1 MPICSFSESYLLL
14 GVTPVENIFIQDY
27 LPHAPGDY
35 VRVYLYGLMQCY
47 HPTED
52 MTLSRIAHLLDLTE
66 DTVQAAFQYWERQ
79 GLVQRVSDN
88 PPSYQYLNLTAS
100 VTSESPMEK
109 AVYKHR
115 DFNTKMQ
122 QLFGNR
128 LLHPAE
134 FMTACEWVEDLHLPE
149 EVVLIMV
156 EHFIAS
162 KGRSFQFRQLNKTAL
177 QWAEKGVNTVQA
189 ANDMIMH
196 DTAAYKMAEKV
207 VRQFNMRRAPTLD
220 EVALSRKWLEE
231 YGMDEAAVLVACRET
246 VKGRNPSFGYLDGIL
261 SRNHTARSSQDMA
274 GRLDEK
280 KRREEAVKAL
290 HEALGIR
297 QMAPTPG
304 ELEAYQKYMAAGFEP
319 GAVLCVA
326 RGMGGSGR
334 YDMEDL
340 DRQMSR
346 FVERGLLTEAEITA
360 YMDQQK
366 LLREQAAR
374 VYEVSGQD
382 SRVTSA
388 STAQMEE
395 WLAMASFPVILYAA
409 ECARGTKLPVQYISK
424 LLREWKKADITTVE
438 EAKRQHGMPAASAAA
453 TQKPTPT
460 AMQYDQRV
468 YSDEE
473 LRALTAFMEDDHDA
487 K

>member
-1 MPICSFSESYLLL
+1 MPMLEFDDQFTMFDI
-14 GVTPVENIFIQDY
+14 TPLENLFIDEY
-27 LPHAPGDY
+27 MLRAPGDF
-35 VRVYLYGLMQCY
+35 VKVYIYALRQCY
-47 HPTED
+47 HPPRDNDYERMARALCMEPD
-52 MTLSRIAHLLDLTE
+52 D
-66 DTVQAAFQYWERQ
+66 VKNAFTYWERQ

-115 DFNTKMQ
+115 EFNTKMQ
-122 QLFGNR
+122 QLFGTR

-134 FMTACEWVEDLHLPE
+134 FMTACEWVEELHLPE

-156 EHFIAS
+156 EHFIAT

-177 QWAEKGVNTVQA
+177 QWAEKGVNTVEA
-189 ANDMIMH
+189 ANDMIMR
-196 DTAAYKMAEKV
+196 DSAAYKTAEKV
-207 VRQFNMRRAPTLD
+207 VRQFNLRRAPTLD
-220 EVALSRKWLEE
+220 EVALARKWLEE

-274 GRLDEK
+274 GPLDEK
-280 KRREEAVKAL
+280 KRREDAVKAL
-290 HEALGIR
+290 HDALGIR

-304 ELEAYQKYMAAGFEP
+304 ELESYQNYLAAGFEP

-326 RGMGGSGR
+326 KGMGGSGR

-340 DRQMSR
+340 ERQMTR
-346 FVERGLLTEAEITA
+346 FVEKGLFTEAEITA

-382 SRVTSA
+382 SRVTAA

-395 WLAMASFPVILYAA
+395 WLGMASFPVILYAA

-424 LLREWKKADITTVE
+424 LLREWKKAGIDTVE
-438 EAKRQHGMPAASAAA
+438 AAKRQHGAVQPAGGAPKS
-453 TQKPTPT
+453 TPT
-460 AMQYDQRV
+460 SMQYDQRA
-468 YSDEE
+468 YTPEE
-473 LRALTAFMEDDHDA
+473 LRALTAFMEDDDDA

>member
-1 MPICSFSESYLLL
+1 MSLCSFSESYLLL

-52 MTLSRIAHLLDLTE
+52 MTTERIAHLLDVTE
-66 DTVQAAFQYWERQ
+66 DTVQGAFQYWERQ

-115 DFNTKMQ
+115 EFNTKMQ
-122 QLFGNR
+122 QLFGTR

-134 FMTACEWVEDLHLPE
+134 FMTACEWVEELHLPE

-156 EHFIAS
+156 EHFIAT

-177 QWAEKGVNTVQA
+177 QWAEKGVNTVEA
-189 ANDMIMH
+189 ANDMIMR
-196 DTAAYKMAEKV
+196 DSAAYKTAEKV
-207 VRQFNMRRAPTLD
+207 VRQFNLRRAPTLD
-220 EVALSRKWLEE
+220 EVALARKWLEE

-246 VKGRNPSFGYLDGIL
+246 VMGRNPSFGYLDGIL

-274 GRLDEK
+274 GQLDEK
-280 KRREEAVKAL
+280 KRREDAVKAL
-290 HEALGIR
+290 HDALGIR

-304 ELEAYQKYMAAGFEP
+304 ELESYQNYLAAGFEP

-326 RGMGGSGR
+326 KGMGGSGR

-340 DRQMSR
+340 ERQMTR
-346 FVERGLLTEAEITA
+346 FVEKGLFTEAEITA

-382 SRVTSA
+382 SRVTAA

-395 WLAMASFPVILYAA
+395 WLGMASFPVILYAA

-424 LLREWKKADITTVE
+424 LLREWKKAGIDTVE
-438 EAKRQHGMPAASAAA
+438 AAKRQHGAVQPAGGAPKS
-453 TQKPTPT
+453 TPT
-460 AMQYDQRV
+460 SMQYDQRA
-468 YSDEE
+468 YTPEE
-473 LRALTAFMEDDHDA
+473 LRALTAFMEDDDDA

>member
-1 MPICSFSESYLLL
+1 MPLCSFSESYLLL

-52 MTLSRIAHLLDLTE
+52 ITPARMAHLLDLTE

-88 PPSYQYLNLTAS
+88 PPSYQYLNLTAA

-122 QLFGNR
+122 QLFGTR

-156 EHFIAS
+156 EHFIAG

-177 QWAEKGVNTVQA
+177 QWAEKGINTVQA
-189 ANDMIMH
+189 ANDMIMR
-196 DTAAYKMAEKV
+196 DTSAYKMAEKV
-207 VRQFNMRRAPTLD
+207 IRRFNLRRAPTLE
-220 EVALSRKWLEE
+220 EVALARKWLEE
-231 YGMDEAAVLVACRET
+231 YGMDESAVLVACRET

-261 SRNHTARSSQDMA
+261 SRNHTARSSEDMA
-274 GRLDEK
+274 GRLEEK
-280 KRREEAVKAL
+280 KRQEDAVKAI
-290 HEALGIR
+290 HDALGIR

-304 ELEAYQKYMAAGFEP
+304 EVEAYQNYMAAGFEP
-319 GAVLCVA
+319 GAVLRVA
-326 RGMGGSGR
+326 RGMGSTGR

-340 DRQMSR
+340 DRQMAR
-346 FVERGLLTEAEITA
+346 FVELGLLTEAEIA
-360 YMDQQK
+360 AHMDQQK
-366 LLREQAAR
+366 ALREQAAR
-374 VYEVSGQD
+374 IYEVSGQPT
-382 SRVTSA
+382 RVTAA
-388 STAQMEE
+388 SIAQLEE
-395 WLAMASFPVILYAA
+395 WLEMEPLSVILFAA
-409 ECARGTKLPVQYISK
+409 ECARGTKLPVQYITK
-424 LLREWKKADITTVE
+424 LLREWKKAGIDSVE
-438 EAKRQHGMPAASAAA
+438 GARRQHEALQASGGAPKSVPAS
-453 TQKPTPT
+453 
-460 AMQYDQRV
+460 MQYDQRT
-468 YSDEE
+468 YSAEE
-473 LRALTAFMEDDHDA
+473 LSALTAFMEDDHDA